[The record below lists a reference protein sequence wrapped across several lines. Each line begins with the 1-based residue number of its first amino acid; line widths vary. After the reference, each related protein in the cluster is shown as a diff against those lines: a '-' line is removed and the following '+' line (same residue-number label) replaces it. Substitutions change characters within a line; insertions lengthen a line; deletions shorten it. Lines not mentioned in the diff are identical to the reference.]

1 MNNFIFENATKVY
14 FERGCVREYLRCKM
28 NPYSTVMLA
37 YGGGSIK
44 ANGIYG
50 EVMEILRS
58 GSSPSGLL
66 PAYLSGMF
74 SWKERIELRKKAA
87 ALVMGLMMTAGLA
100 ACGNGTAQT
109 SQTEEAKEETAGGE
123 ESSASETAAAESEEG
138 TSAEDSGSNVLIAYF
153 TMPEDVDTTGV
164 DAIAGASIVVNG
176 DAVMGNVEY
185 MAHVIRETVGGDLFR
200 IETVQQYPLVDQA
213 AADFPGPKK
222 PCLRQRRSFYLSWN
236 FRFQIPFP
244 FPE

>member
-14 FERGCVREYLRCKM
+14 FERGCVRNYLRCKM

-50 EVMEILRS
+50 KVMEILRS

-74 SWKERIELRKKAA
+74 SWKERIELRKKA
-87 ALVMGLMMTAGLA
+87 
-100 ACGNGTAQT
+100 
-109 SQTEEAKEETAGGE
+109 
-123 ESSASETAAAESEEG
+123 AAAESEEG

>member
-14 FERGCVREYLRCKM
+14 FERGCGRNYLRCKM

-50 EVMEILRS
+50 KVMEILRS

-87 ALVMGLMMTAGLA
+87 A
-100 ACGNGTAQT
+100 
-109 SQTEEAKEETAGGE
+109 
-123 ESSASETAAAESEEG
+123 AESEEG

-153 TMPEDVDTTGV
+153 TMPED
-164 DAIAGASIVVNG
+164 
-176 DAVMGNVEY
+176 E
-185 MAHVIRETVGGDLFR
+185 VG
-200 IETVQQYPLVDQA
+200 
-213 AADFPGPKK
+213 
-222 PCLRQRRSFYLSWN
+222 S
-236 FRFQIPFP
+236 
-244 FPE
+244 